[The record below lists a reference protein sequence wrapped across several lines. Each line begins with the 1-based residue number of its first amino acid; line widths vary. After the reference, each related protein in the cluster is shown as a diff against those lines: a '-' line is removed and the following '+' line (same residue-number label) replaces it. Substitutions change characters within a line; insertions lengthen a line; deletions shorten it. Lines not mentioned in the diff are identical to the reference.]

1 MLTTKYLE
9 NHVVMPNG
17 NSVFSLTWPASMHI
31 YWNKRKRLHKKLP
44 QDWFWE
50 GGGGGSATAPPQG
63 NTKIAFSSKSAENDL
78 LIGNLQ

>member
-1 MLTTKYLE
+1 ME
-9 NHVVMPNG
+9 NHVVMLHG

-31 YWNKRKRLHKKLP
+31 YWNKRKQLHKKLP

-50 GGGGGSATAPPQG
+50 GGGGGGSATAPPQG